1 MAHTA
6 IAIKNRN
13 LPGFADRED
22 IDRMSPRPNHVIT
35 PSFCKVPA
43 IILNNSE
50 SIWPAW
56 EKKNRKQKWNT
67 LEPTNHIPAEKH
79 NWDSILERTQKKGK
93 CLIHRKYMRFSICCL
108 HDMNYAG
115 LIFSL
120 ETNKLILLQYY
131 KKIYFTNV
139 WPDQKQQKK
148 RKLYRIHGTTFNI
161 SHNYMFYLNQI
172 IVAKIKGNKT

>member
-1 MAHTA
+1 
-6 IAIKNRN
+6 
-13 LPGFADRED
+13 
-22 IDRMSPRPNHVIT
+22 
-35 PSFCKVPA
+35 
-43 IILNNSE
+43 
-50 SIWPAW
+50 
-56 EKKNRKQKWNT
+56 
-67 LEPTNHIPAEKH
+67 
-79 NWDSILERTQKKGK
+79 
-93 CLIHRKYMRFSICCL
+93 
-108 HDMNYAG
+108 MNYAG